1 MNKAK
6 LYSALAMK
14 EMHVNDF
21 LKELNNHGLKLSESA
36 YYSRIRGEQEFD
48 IKEIKT
54 IVKVLNLTREEMN
67 DIFLENW
74 CPKRHLRRHKQMQAL
89 QTFNFEEL
97 PVRTLTVDNEPYF
110 VGKDV
115 AEILGYSN
123 TRDALSKHVDED
135 DKEILTSRNTTL
147 ENLPNRGLTAVNE
160 SGLYSLIFS
169 SKLESAK
176 RFKRWVTSDV
186 LPAIRKHGI
195 YATDSVI
202 ENTLNNPDY
211 IINILTEYK
220 KEKEQNLLLQ
230 QEMGELKPKADYV
243 DEILKSTGTLATTQI
258 AADYGISAQKLNK
271 LLHEARLQRKVNKQW
286 VLYSEHMGKSYTE
299 SDTIPIV
306 RSDGREDTVLQT
318 RWTQKGRLKIHE
330 IMTEFGYEANVTA

>member
-1 MNKAK
+1 
-6 LYSALAMK
+6 
-14 EMHVNDF
+14 
-21 LKELNNHGLKLSESA
+21 
-36 YYSRIRGEQEFD
+36 
-48 IKEIKT
+48 
-54 IVKVLNLTREEMN
+54 
-67 DIFLENW
+67 
-74 CPKRHLRRHKQMQAL
+74 MQAL

-97 PVRTLTVDNEPYF
+97 PVRTLTVNEEPYF

-115 AEILGYSN
+115 ADILGYKNGS
-123 TRDALSKHVDED
+123 RDINAHVDAED
-135 DKEILTSRNTTL
+135 KLTYQISTAGQRRNQTII
-147 ENLPNRGLTAVNE
+147 NE

-195 YATDSVI
+195 YATDNVI
-202 ENTLNNPDY
+202 EQTLKDPDY
-211 IINILTEYK
+211 IITVLTEYK

-230 QEMGELKPKADYV
+230 QEIGELKPKADYV

-286 VLYSEHMGKSYTE
+286 VLYSEHMGKSYAE
-299 SDTIPIV
+299 SDTIAIV

>member
-1 MNKAK
+1 
-6 LYSALAMK
+6 
-14 EMHVNDF
+14 
-21 LKELNNHGLKLSESA
+21 
-36 YYSRIRGEQEFD
+36 
-48 IKEIKT
+48 
-54 IVKVLNLTREEMN
+54 
-67 DIFLENW
+67 
-74 CPKRHLRRHKQMQAL
+74 MQAL

-286 VLYSEHMGKSYTE
+286 VLYSEYMGKSYTE

>member
-1 MNKAK
+1 MQ
-6 LYSALAMK
+6 
-14 EMHVNDF
+14 
-21 LKELNNHGLKLSESA
+21 ELQ
-36 YYSRIRGEQEFD
+36 I
-48 IKEIKT
+48 
-54 IVKVLNLTREEMN
+54 
-67 DIFLENW
+67 
-74 CPKRHLRRHKQMQAL
+74 
-89 QTFNFEEL
+89 FNFEEL
-97 PVRTLTVDNEPYF
+97 PVRTLTVDDEPYF
-110 VGKDV
+110 VGNDV
-115 AEILGYSN
+115 AQILGYEDYRGAIN
-123 TRDALSKHVDED
+123 KKVDAED
-135 DKEILTSRNTTL
+135 KLRSQIDYAGQKRSLTL
-147 ENLPNRGLTAVNE
+147 INE

-176 RFKRWVTSDV
+176 RFKRWVTSEV

-202 ENTLNNPDY
+202 EQTLQNPDY
-211 IINILTEYK
+211 IITVLTEYK

-230 QEMGELKPKADYV
+230 QEIGELKPKADYV

-330 IMTEFGYEANVTA
+330 IMTDFGYEANLGGV

>member
-1 MNKAK
+1 
-6 LYSALAMK
+6 
-14 EMHVNDF
+14 
-21 LKELNNHGLKLSESA
+21 
-36 YYSRIRGEQEFD
+36 
-48 IKEIKT
+48 
-54 IVKVLNLTREEMN
+54 
-67 DIFLENW
+67 
-74 CPKRHLRRHKQMQAL
+74 MQAL

-135 DKEILTSRNTTL
+135 DKEILTSRNMTL

>member
-1 MNKAK
+1 
-6 LYSALAMK
+6 
-14 EMHVNDF
+14 
-21 LKELNNHGLKLSESA
+21 
-36 YYSRIRGEQEFD
+36 
-48 IKEIKT
+48 
-54 IVKVLNLTREEMN
+54 
-67 DIFLENW
+67 
-74 CPKRHLRRHKQMQAL
+74 MQDL
-89 QTFNFEEL
+89 QTFNFEDL
-97 PVRTLTVDNEPYF
+97 PVRTLTVDEEPYF
-110 VGKDV
+110 IGKDV
-115 AEILGYSN
+115 AEVLGYSN
-123 TRDALSKHVDED
+123 TRDALNKHVDED
-135 DKEILTSRNTTL
+135 DKKIIKSRNTTL

-176 RFKRWVTSDV
+176 RFKRWVTSEV

-202 ENTLNNPDY
+202 EQTIQNPDY
-211 IINILTEYK
+211 IITVLTEYK

-230 QEMGELKPKADYV
+230 QEIGELKPKADYV

-258 AADYGISAQKLNK
+258 AADYGISAQKLNE

-330 IMTEFGYEANVTA
+330 IMTDFGYEANLAGV

>member
-1 MNKAK
+1 
-6 LYSALAMK
+6 
-14 EMHVNDF
+14 
-21 LKELNNHGLKLSESA
+21 
-36 YYSRIRGEQEFD
+36 
-48 IKEIKT
+48 
-54 IVKVLNLTREEMN
+54 
-67 DIFLENW
+67 
-74 CPKRHLRRHKQMQAL
+74 MQAL

-97 PVRTLTVDNEPYF
+97 PVRTLEVDGEPYF
-110 VGKDV
+110 IGKDV
-115 AEILGYSN
+115 ADILGYAN
-123 TRDALSKHVDED
+123 GRDALSKHVDED
-135 DKEILTSRNTTL
+135 DKKVLTSRNTTL

-195 YATDSVI
+195 YATDNVI
-202 ENTLNNPDY
+202 EQTLKDPDY
-211 IINILTEYK
+211 IITVLTEYK

-230 QEMGELKPKADYV
+230 QEIGELKPKADYV

-286 VLYSEHMGKSYTE
+286 VLYSEHMGKSYTD
-299 SDTIPIV
+299 SDTI
-306 RSDGREDTVLQT
+306 
-318 RWTQKGRLKIHE
+318 
-330 IMTEFGYEANVTA
+330 

>member
-1 MNKAK
+1 
-6 LYSALAMK
+6 
-14 EMHVNDF
+14 
-21 LKELNNHGLKLSESA
+21 
-36 YYSRIRGEQEFD
+36 
-48 IKEIKT
+48 
-54 IVKVLNLTREEMN
+54 
-67 DIFLENW
+67 
-74 CPKRHLRRHKQMQAL
+74 MQAL

-160 SGLYSLIFS
+160 SSLYSLIFS

>member
-1 MNKAK
+1 
-6 LYSALAMK
+6 
-14 EMHVNDF
+14 
-21 LKELNNHGLKLSESA
+21 
-36 YYSRIRGEQEFD
+36 
-48 IKEIKT
+48 
-54 IVKVLNLTREEMN
+54 
-67 DIFLENW
+67 
-74 CPKRHLRRHKQMQAL
+74 MQAL

-230 QEMGELKPKADYV
+230 QEIGELKPKAD
-243 DEILKSTGTLATTQI
+243 
-258 AADYGISAQKLNK
+258 
-271 LLHEARLQRKVNKQW
+271 
-286 VLYSEHMGKSYTE
+286 
-299 SDTIPIV
+299 
-306 RSDGREDTVLQT
+306 
-318 RWTQKGRLKIHE
+318 
-330 IMTEFGYEANVTA
+330 